1 MIFIS
6 IAERTL
12 STVASEFQP
21 IRLYHPGVKVETL
34 ISKLV
39 FVISADTPCGVKKRN
54 ILPKKRRERK
64 NIFFIRCISW
74 IELGKIITKI
84 SQKTK
89 KYYPL
94 VIACLSNTSY
104 ENRNTP

>member
-39 FVISADTPCGVKKRN
+39 FVISANTPCGIKKRE
-54 ILPKKRRERK
+54 ILPKKRRESK
-64 NIFFIRCISW
+64 NVFFIRCIS
-74 IELGKIITKI
+74 
-84 SQKTK
+84 
-89 KYYPL
+89 
-94 VIACLSNTSY
+94 
-104 ENRNTP
+104 